1 MKLEAFKYYDA
12 PAGNTGVAG
21 IVTKTTPELLKLQ
34 AKLIAAVAPFTV
46 ETGPISAF
54 TKAHDDPVLDAGL
67 IE

>member
-34 AKLIAAVAPFTV
+34 AELNRRGGSVHGGNWA
-46 ETGPISAF
+46 
-54 TKAHDDPVLDAGL
+54 D
-67 IE
+67 